1 MASTVG
7 ECSAGDQLKS
17 GFSLRGFAVVAACLV
32 SYVGSPAQ
40 ESGESELDLLGSSED
55 ARPRVIP
62 VYVIPS
68 DLEFDRDRLE
78 LNANAVED
86 VRQWYFRA
94 LRGYTFHYDPI
105 IVQHSRHTFAELAA
119 DDFQAWWPL
128 LIEEF
133 RDYGLSWDQQSDFK
147 LLFLVQG
154 AGGWAGGDS
163 ENGGIDS
170 VTEAGTVNKGDLGG
184 VVVIGDSSVS
194 GILNGT
200 CPTTGI
206 TGGTVWWCNW
216 NTYRGTIAHELG
228 HTWGIPHPDA
238 FLTPGADGER
248 RAWSCPDL
256 GNTVMQ
262 CHWGFPF
269 DSLLDYEAVHF
280 RSLRFFQ
287 FDAGEQ
293 YEMLS
298 DRLPVSAAGE
308 VVLHRLRVEQD
319 GVAWTDG
326 RGAGT
331 AYPWAVTLGNGNVSW
346 QLGDGCYDL
355 VTDVGR
361 QRGAGG
367 TANVFVIAD
376 GDTLVSETLGGGP
389 PHELIV
395 DVCDVDRLEVAI
407 RGQGRFRAVLGNAR
421 LVERAN
427 APQETTH

>member
-1 MASTVG
+1 MG
-7 ECSAGDQLKS
+7 ECSAGDQLKL
-17 GFSLRGFAVVAACLV
+17 GFSLGGFAVVAGCLV
-32 SYVGSPAQ
+32 TSVCSPAS
-40 ESGESELDLLGSSED
+40 ESGESDLDLLGSSEE

-68 DLEFDRDRLE
+68 DLEFDRDRLV
-78 LNANAVED
+78 LNAAAVED

-94 LRGYTFHYDPI
+94 LRGYTFRYDPI
-105 IVQHSRHTFAELAA
+105 FVQHSRHTFAELAA

-133 RDYGLSWDQQSDFK
+133 RDYGLPWDEQSDFK

-170 VTEAGTVNKGDLGG
+170 VAEAGTVTKGDLGG
-184 VVVIGDSSVS
+184 VVVIGDSSAS
-194 GILNGT
+194 GILNGS

-238 FLTPGADGER
+238 FLTPDADGER
-248 RAWSCPDL
+248 PAWSCADL

-287 FDAGEQ
+287 FNGAGQ
-293 YEMLS
+293 YSMLS
-298 DRLPVSAAGE
+298 DMLPVSAKGE
-308 VVLHRLRVEQD
+308 VVLHRLSVAQS
-319 GVAWTDG
+319 GVAWVDG
-326 RGAGT
+326 RGTGT
-331 AYPWAVTLGNGNVSW
+331 AYPWAVTLGNGSVAW
-346 QLGDGCYDL
+346 QVGDGCLDL
-355 VTDVGR
+355 VTEVGR

-367 TANVFVIAD
+367 TATVFVIAD
-376 GDTLVSETLGGGP
+376 GDTLLTETLDGGP
-389 PHELIV
+389 PHEMTV
-395 DVCDVDRLEVAI
+395 DLCGVDHLEMAV
-407 RGQGRFRAVLGNAR
+407 RGQGRFRAVFGNAR
-421 LVERAN
+421 VVTRVN
-427 APQETTH
+427 VSQETTH